1 MRTII
6 VTSTK
11 PFTGKS
17 GIAVTLIDL
26 LADRGLDVGYFKPY
40 GTMPVTVDGVLTDE
54 DAAYINPRL
63 HRPSALPDVC
73 PVVRSQ
79 AMIEHVLG
87 GDGPSVSGRVVDAFA
102 ACSRDRDVMVVEGP
116 TEPAQGTSVG
126 LSATAV
132 ADLLNAPVLLIDRPR
147 PTDLP
152 EDALH
157 VAAQLG
163 TRLAGLV
170 LNGVHEEHLS
180 MTRDRVVPFLESRG
194 ARVFGVLPYDPP
206 LGSVTVDEIVD
217 ALGGR
222 VLSGHE
228 NLDRPVESFM
238 VGAMGQE
245 KALRFFRRKANKAV
259 ITGGDRADVQMAALE
274 TSTECIILTGN
285 MPPSQPVLARA
296 EDLGVP
302 MVLVDTDTLTAVERT
317 ETLLGRV
324 HLHDAAKAVRIRG
337 IFEREVDVPAL
348 LASVGL

>member
-1 MRTII
+1 
-6 VTSTK
+6 VTERVTEA
-11 PFTGKS
+11 FT
-17 GIAVTLIDL
+17 
-26 LADRGLDVGYFKPY
+26 
-40 GTMPVTVDGVLTDE
+40 
-54 DAAYINPRL
+54 
-63 HRPSALPDVC
+63 
-73 PVVRSQ
+73 
-79 AMIEHVLG
+79 
-87 GDGPSVSGRVVDAFA
+87 
-102 ACSRDRDVMVVEGP
+102 ACSAGRDVMVVEGP

-132 ADLLNAPVLLIDRPR
+132 ADLLDAPVLLIDRPR

-157 VAAQLG
+157 VAGELG
-163 TRLAGLV
+163 SRLAGLV
-170 LNGVHEEHLS
+170 LNGVHEEHLTV
-180 MTRDRVVPFLESRG
+180 TRERVVPFLRSRG
-194 ARVFGVLPYDPP
+194 VTTFGVVPYDPP
-206 LGSVTVDEIVD
+206 LGSVTVQEIVD

-228 NLDRPVESFM
+228 HLDRPVESFM
-238 VGAMGQE
+238 VGAMGQD

-274 TSTECIILTGN
+274 TSTQCVILTGN

-302 MVLVDTDTLTAVERT
+302 MVLVGTDTLTAVERT
-317 ETLLGRV
+317 EILLGRV
-324 HLHDAAKAVRIRG
+324 HLHDANKAVRIRG